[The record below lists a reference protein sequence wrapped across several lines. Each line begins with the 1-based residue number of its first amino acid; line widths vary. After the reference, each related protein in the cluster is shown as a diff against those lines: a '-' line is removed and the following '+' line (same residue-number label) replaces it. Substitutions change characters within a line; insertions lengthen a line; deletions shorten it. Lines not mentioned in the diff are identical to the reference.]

1 MHQKTLRTV
10 TVEENGV
17 FHSCHT
23 HTHTHTHTVI
33 VKIHIYFWSVI
44 LFRKLTIHS
53 FLLSWLSESS
63 LKLLCWKC
71 FFKLYA
77 EEMSLAMVKTI
88 QGGERVW

>member
-33 VKIHIYFWSVI
+33 VKIHIYF
-44 LFRKLTIHS
+44 
-53 FLLSWLSESS
+53 
-63 LKLLCWKC
+63 
-71 FFKLYA
+71 
-77 EEMSLAMVKTI
+77 
-88 QGGERVW
+88 